1 MDGSDSG
8 GNDGGGND
16 GGSKGDD
23 GIVGVTVV
31 VLVGGHDDSG
41 LGGSGGT
48 SSER

>member
-8 GNDGGGND
+8 GKDS
-16 GGSKGDD
+16 GSKGDD
-23 GIVGVTVV
+23 GIVGVMVV